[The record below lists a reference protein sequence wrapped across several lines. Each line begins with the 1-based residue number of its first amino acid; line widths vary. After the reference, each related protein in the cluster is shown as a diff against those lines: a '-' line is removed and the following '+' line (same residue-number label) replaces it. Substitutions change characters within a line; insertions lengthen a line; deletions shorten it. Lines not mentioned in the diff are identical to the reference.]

1 MGPRTESHNVTD
13 RLRQRGFFDR
23 REQGR
28 KHMSTATF
36 RPATQKSGRLYAM
49 VGFRVIL
56 LAFVAVTFFLLTR
69 DGRNEQEWIRLVT
82 HATFGALPITQL
94 DE

>member
-1 MGPRTESHNVTD
+1 MNHSTNNAFDNLLEY
-13 RLRQRGFFDR
+13 DR
-23 REQGR
+23 RERGR
-28 KHMSTATF
+28 KHMSTTTF